1 MDVCPLLRGVMLPL
15 AQPLSTPLPGG
26 LRFFH
31 PPLPAALS
39 ARLAESFPVRE
50 SYGLTTFYEKQP
62 SRLGLA
68 SPPVAQRLRQER

>member
-1 MDVCPLLRGVMLPL
+1 MEVGSLSRGVMSQLLSAPL
-15 AQPLSTPLPGG
+15 QGS

-39 ARLAESFPVRE
+39 ARLAESFPIRE

-68 SPPVAQRLRQER
+68 SPPVAQCLRQER